1 MTLNGQKVTKN
12 ERSVTDGYLLF
23 AMQLVLN
30 IGVKG
35 SISKIKDT
43 SCVSLGLSTHL
54 V

>member
-1 MTLNGQKVTKN
+1 MTET
-12 ERSVTDGYLLF
+12 ERSVTDGDLLL
-23 AMQLVLN
+23 AMQMVLN
-30 IGVKG
+30 IGVKD